1 MRFTHRRVIF
11 DARQDVFDIF
21 TVKAC
26 LSQECS
32 GSIEQRVRETEAQ
45 LLLQNTVV
53 GPINDIPAEIV
64 SPSASTDIEGFTWIG
79 YLGTDKKVRFGLNLN
94 IEFEDIVF
102 ELGQDIQN
110 FSVSRDFSR
119 FAFVSEES
127 ATIFL
132 YDFRTQ
138 ALTPV
143 QVEGRSYSTDGAERM
158 YARLDSLSFSAMET
172 RSLLITRSAGPNMP
186 NRKVVTLFGPSEP
199 LISI

>member
-1 MRFTHRRVIF
+1 MPGKTSSIF
-11 DARQDVFDIF
+11 LPL
-21 TVKAC
+21 KPAC
-26 LSQECS
+26 PKNVR

-94 IEFEDIVF
+94 IELEDIVF

-119 FAFVSEES
+119 FAFVLKRARPYSFMTSE
-127 ATIFL
+127 
-132 YDFRTQ
+132 RR
-138 ALTPV
+138 P
-143 QVEGRSYSTDGAERM
+143 
-158 YARLDSLSFSAMET
+158 
-172 RSLLITRSAGPNMP
+172 
-186 NRKVVTLFGPSEP
+186 
-199 LISI
+199 